1 MGRLTPLM
9 VTQVPLPLQG
19 MDAFSALGLG
29 LLLAALYD
37 AVRFFLG
44 GAKPVVFL
52 CDLLFFALSAAA
64 AISFGVSYSYTGF
77 LRWYIV
83 AGMAAGYAA
92 YFFAVAPFTAALR
105 RGVLFVLLLPWA
117 ALEAVS
123 VCPAGQKDRR
133 TAPKTQKKAP
143 RKKEKKE
150 GTLATG
156 RESVV

>member
-1 MGRLTPLM
+1 M
-9 VTQVPLPLQG
+9 VTQIPLPLQG

-77 LRWYIV
+77 LRWYIA

-105 RGVLFVLLLPWA
+105 RGVLFVLLLPWR
-117 ALEAVS
+117 LLRRYLFVPLGKKIGEQH
-123 VCPAGQKDRR
+123 QKHKKKRR
-133 TAPKTQKKAP
+133 EKKK
-143 RKKEKKE
+143 RKKEPLQPAGKV
-150 GTLATG
+150 LYN
-156 RESVV
+156 SN

>member
-1 MGRLTPLM
+1 M
-9 VTQVPLPLQG
+9 VTQVPLQLQG

-44 GAKPVVFL
+44 GAKPVVFF

-64 AISFGVSYSYTGF
+64 AVSFGVSYSYTGF
-77 LRWYIV
+77 LRWYIA

-105 RGVLFVLLLPWA
+105 RGLLFLLLLPWRLLKRYVIA
-117 ALEAVS
+117 PLGKKLGAHRE
-123 VCPAGQKDRR
+123 KRKKKRR
-133 TAPKTQKKAP
+133 EKKK
-143 RKKEKKE
+143 RKKEPLQPAGKV
-150 GTLATG
+150 LYN
-156 RESVV
+156 SN